1 MGTRAG
7 VAGTGQGP
15 RPGQASWGAA
25 CPSLCRGP
33 GFGTGRRNRSPGRWE
48 EGQGKILGQFLPTAQ
63 ADLGGTPRDKT
74 STVTAVFPGP
84 KLRVTLRFHLSGCP
98 VMRSLSEQADG
109 ETEAWGKGS
118 DLPKFLQAGGSE
130 LCSVSEPTQKGRRPV
145 TVHYLWGPV
154 FCLFFIH
161 TYLFD
166 CTVSQMRHIGSL
178 IFVVGGRIF
187 SGSIGSKFSDQGLTG
202 FPLHWKCGI
211 LTTGSPRGRV
221 SCWFPTWG

>member
-1 MGTRAG
+1 M
-7 VAGTGQGP
+7 
-15 RPGQASWGAA
+15 
-25 CPSLCRGP
+25 
-33 GFGTGRRNRSPGRWE
+33 
-48 EGQGKILGQFLPTAQ
+48 
-63 ADLGGTPRDKT
+63 
-74 STVTAVFPGP
+74 TAVFPGP
-84 KLRVTLRFHLSGCP
+84 KLWVTLRFHLSGCP
-98 VMRSLSEQADG
+98 VMRSLSGQADG

-145 TVHYLWGPV
+145 TVHFLWGPV

-166 CTVSQMRHIGSL
+166 CTGSQMRHMGSL

-187 SGSIGSKFSDQGLTG
+187 SGGIVSKFFDQGLTG

-211 LTTGSPRGRV
+211 LTTGSPRGCV
-221 SCWFPTWG
+221 SCWFHTWG